1 MKLKADKCPYPY
13 KPSGKQGS
21 LRLRGSVAAKQ
32 CLRHSCTPL
41 SCAGARLCQ
50 GQHTVATRTYE
61 VLATDVHRPW
71 ATLQPQH
78 HRGCDLEAAQ
88 RDLWDKAWGFSPT
101 FQAQSTQ
108 LTLQPRGNELQQ
120 LETPWLTVTPSCH
133 LTDCSSN
140 VRVNSGSVS
149 HQQGFTTLSAHPSY
163 TKARSTH
170 LFLLH
175 LAAMS
180 VWTLSIPPAPAVLL
194 SQTTLQT
201 ELTAGCP

>member
-1 MKLKADKCPYPY
+1 MPLPLQGKWQARVFEIERVSGSKAVPEAQLHTPELCWCQAVPGAAHSSHTY
-13 KPSGKQGS
+13 
-21 LRLRGSVAAKQ
+21 LRGAGHWRTQALSHTSTSAPPGVWSRSRPTRPVGQSMGIQSNIPGTEHSTDTPATWKWASAAGD
-32 CLRHSCTPL
+32 SM
-41 SCAGARLCQ
+41 AN
-50 GQHTVATRTYE
+50 TV
-61 VLATDVHRPW
+61 
-71 ATLQPQH
+71 
-78 HRGCDLEAAQ
+78 
-88 RDLWDKAWGFSPT
+88 S
-101 FQAQSTQ
+101 
-108 LTLQPRGNELQQ
+108 
-120 LETPWLTVTPSCH
+120 PSCH